1 MERRLDTAELA
12 FYEASRR
19 AVTNCVIAAQLD
31 RAPDPDRLRRA
42 VDRVQARHPL
52 LRARVVPGDV
62 PRLAG
67 GAPPLPLI
75 ITRRESPDTWLT
87 QVAADLNTA
96 FPFTTGPL
104 ARFALVTADDDPAE
118 LVLSFSH
125 MIGDGFSGAAIFR
138 DLLTALRDPAVPLP
152 PLSPRPALAEQLA
165 SLGRFGE
172 FLDLAADSLTIGVR
186 VFGLGDSTAPRPPTD
201 FVHHVSSHTFD
212 PATTRQVL
220 AAARAE
226 DTTVYGL
233 LCATLLREIAR
244 HRRTTARISLATP
257 INIRPR
263 FVPHVEDDVGV
274 YAYAPSQTFTARPD
288 APRGPLAR
296 EVAAA
301 VQHAHRTFFPY
312 AAGFAMRALRPWFSG
327 LPESPW
333 KAALKRPLSAEVVAS
348 NVGRIPEFPAAAG
361 LRITNLS
368 MFAMLPDI
376 DLVMVSQSYAER
388 LTLNFIHTRPT
399 PRPGLAEAA
408 RDGVLSTLS
417 QPHL

>member
-1 MERRLDTAELA
+1 MQRRLDTAELA

-19 AVTNCVIAAQLD
+19 AVTNCVIAAHLD

-67 GAPPLPLI
+67 DAPSIPLAVTL
-75 ITRRESPDTWLT
+75 RESSDTWLA
-87 QVAADLNTA
+87 QVARDLNTP
-96 FPFTTGPL
+96 FPFADGPL
-104 ARFALVTADDDPAE
+104 CRFALVARDDDPAE

-138 DLLTALRDPAVPLP
+138 DLLTALQDPDRPLP

-165 SLGRFGE
+165 SLGRLGD
-172 FLDLAADSLTIGVR
+172 FLDLAADSLTIGAR
-186 VFGLGDSTAPRPPTD
+186 VLGLGNSALPRPPAD
-201 FVHHVSSHTFD
+201 LVHHVTSHTFD
-212 PATTRQVL
+212 AATTQRIL
-220 AAARAE
+220 AASRAE

-244 HRRTTARISLATP
+244 HRRTTAKIALATP
-257 INIRPR
+257 INIRPL
-263 FVPHVEDDVGV
+263 FTPPVEDDVGV

-301 VQHAHRTFFPY
+301 VQRARRTFLPR
-312 AAGFAMRALRPWFSG
+312 AAGLSMRALRPWLSG
-327 LPESPW
+327 LSDSPLT
-333 KAALKRPLSAEVVAS
+333 AVLKRPLSAEVVAS
-348 NVGRIPEFPAAAG
+348 NVGRIPEFAAAAG
-361 LRITNLS
+361 LKITNLS
-368 MFAMLPDI
+368 MFAMIPDI
-376 DLVMVSQSYAER
+376 DMVMVSQSYTDR

-408 RDGVLSTLS
+408 RDGVLTALS
-417 QPHL
+417 RPQL